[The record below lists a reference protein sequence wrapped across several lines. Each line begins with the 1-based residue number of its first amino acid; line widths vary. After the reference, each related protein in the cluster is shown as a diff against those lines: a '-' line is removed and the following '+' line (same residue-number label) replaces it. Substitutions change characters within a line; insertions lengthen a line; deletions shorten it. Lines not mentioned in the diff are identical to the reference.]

1 MRENANS
8 SIALLTLF
16 AAFSALPAS
25 ASANVGPRDYEG
37 PSDVDPVVKPDSGGA
52 SKPAEPELPEDVTP
66 DVDDGEGGVVFVIED
81 ASEGDGEAEGEEGGD
96 GFVMEDATDEG
107 DAEGEG
113 EDLDM
118 GEEGEDCDDG
128 FCFEDLS
135 DDEEALAAEAEVEV
149 KKIKGPSGT
158 IKGVLKDSTSG
169 SGLIGATVKIP
180 KTKYRA
186 ETNINGEYTLVAPP
200 GTYTVEI
207 VADGYKPTTLDNVKI
222 EQDKETKL
230 NDELQPFG
238 ALTVVVEGEINTESA
253 AGKLVERK
261 KAATAKDV
269 MSREDISKS
278 GGGSTS
284 SVARRIVGS
293 TVVGGRYLFIRGL
306 GHRYGNTLF
315 DGARVPSPDPNIR
328 TVPLDIFPTS
338 ALGAINIQKTAMPD
352 MPADFTG
359 GSTQLETR
367 NTPDDLTWELG
378 ADIGFNTESTFREG
392 LQGDSFVGDNVAFG
406 NIGRRLGPEYN
417 TAQKIDI
424 AEQDDDLQS
433 IYTNEQ
439 IRDFGRNLPS
449 TNTAVSP
456 FIAPPNWGAKGL
468 IGDTVHPWGTDLGF
482 LATLSYSNSVQ
493 SLRPD
498 QIEVWAADCM
508 GMSPPPG
515 SGACRPALTASTK
528 YYNNLETT
536 KNVKWSG
543 LFLMKWRLSDNHR
556 LSLSTM
562 YTRDADDEAR
572 RLGNYQ
578 GESEVRNLGTQPV
591 TNTRLRYQMR
601 SILFTHLGGTHEFPT
616 AKDFSIDWFGSFA
629 QARQDDPLLREM
641 LFFRPDSSGVAD
653 DDRTSR
659 PEAHRIEPNDSSR
672 FQWMNMLDNTGT
684 GAVNFALPFQQ
695 WSKLDARF
703 KFGGWAEGKARRFT
717 SRTFRWRTPTGVQ
730 PPLGT
735 GNLFNDETIGG
746 PSDPDTIFYLR
757 ETTRDFDSYNA
768 RQRLFAGYAMLELP
782 FTRWF
787 KIAGGVRFE
796 GSDIQLDEY
805 SPFTNQVTQTEVARV
820 IDNDPLPSVALIF
833 PVRGDMNI
841 RLAGYETVA
850 RPEFREL
857 APFIFTDFVGG
868 VDVQGD
874 PNLISTKIW
883 NADLRWEW
891 FPSANEVVAVSGFFK
906 YFEDP
911 IEAFIQNGATLR
923 QSYQNARGALNG
935 GAELELRKNLE
946 FIAKPLRDL
955 SIGANFAYIYSRVQI
970 RFDVSDTLA
979 NSNANRPLQGQ
990 SPYIFNAYIGYDNE
1004 KSGTSLRALFNTFGR
1019 RIYSVGAGGLDDIYL
1034 LPIHTLDFVAEQRL
1048 YKGLYLDLK
1057 ALNLLNWK
1065 EERVQW
1071 HRTEDEKV
1079 LYRARRGLNFVL
1091 GLSYKF

>member
-1 MRENANS
+1 MRDSATH

-16 AAFSALPAS
+16 AVVSVAPTSARAD
-25 ASANVGPRDYEG
+25 AGPRDYQG
-37 PSDVDPVVKPDSGGA
+37 PGEVEPVVKPGGGA
-52 SKPAEPELPEDVTP
+52 PAPKPKPEEPPPDVTP

-81 ASEGDGEAEGEEGGD
+81 ASDDEGGDEGGD
-96 GFVMEDATDEG
+96 GFVMEDASD
-107 DAEGEG
+107 EGEG
-113 EDLDM
+113 E
-118 GEEGEDCDDG
+118 GEGDEGDEGEDCDDG

-135 DDEEALAAEAEVEV
+135 DDEEALAAEAAVEV
-149 KKIKGPSGT
+149 KTIKGPSGA
-158 IKGVLKDSTSG
+158 IKGTLKDSTSG
-169 SGLIGATVKIP
+169 SPLIGATVKIP
-180 KTKYRA
+180 KSKYAA
-186 ETNINGEYTLVAPP
+186 ETNINGEYTLNAPP
-200 GTYTVEI
+200 GTYSLEI
-207 VADGYKPTTLDNVKI
+207 IADGYKPTTIDNVKV
-222 EQDKETKL
+222 EQDKETKV

-238 ALTVVVEGEINTESA
+238 ALTVVVEGELNTESA

-261 KAATAKDV
+261 KAATAQDV

-352 MPADFTG
+352 VPADFTG

-367 NTPDDLTWELG
+367 NTPDELSWELG
-378 ADIGFNTESTFREG
+378 ADIGVNTETTFQNALR
-392 LQGDSFVGDNVAFG
+392 GDAFFGDNLAFG
-406 NIGRRLGPEYN
+406 NLARQLGPAYS
-417 TAQKIDI
+417 TAQKIDA
-424 AEQDDDLQS
+424 AEQDANLNN
-433 IYTNEQ
+433 IYSNEQ
-439 IRDFGRNLPS
+439 IRDFGRGLPS
-449 TNTAVSP
+449 TNTAVYP
-456 FIAPPNWGAKGL
+456 TMAPPNWGVKGM
-468 IGDTVHPWGTDLGF
+468 IGDTVHPWGTDLGV
-482 LATLSYSNSVQ
+482 LATLSYDNSVQ

-498 QIEVWAADCM
+498 VVEVWGSTCPDGTIQPGAGSCPPAA
-508 GMSPPPG
+508 SVTTTY
-515 SGACRPALTASTK
+515 R
-528 YYNNLETT
+528 NNLLTT

-543 LFLMKWRLSDNHR
+543 LFLLKWRLSDNHR

-562 YTRDADDEAR
+562 YTRDADNEAR

-578 GESEVRNLGTQPV
+578 GESFVRSLGTQPV

-601 SILFTHLGGTHEFPT
+601 SILFTRLGGKHEFPA
-616 AKDFSIDWFGSFA
+616 AKDLTLDWFGSFA

-641 LFFRPDSSGVAD
+641 LFFRTESAGIAEG
-653 DDRTSR
+653 DRTSR
-659 PEAHRIEPNDSSR
+659 PEVYKIEPNDSSR
-672 FQWMNMLDNTGT
+672 FQWMNTLDNTGT
-684 GAVNFALPFQQ
+684 GSVNLTLPFQQ
-695 WSKLDARF
+695 WSKLDSRF
-703 KFGGWAEGKARRFT
+703 KFGAWAEGKDRQFT
-717 SRTFRWRTPTGVQ
+717 SRTFKWRVPGGVE

-735 GNLFNDETIGG
+735 GNIFNDETIGG
-746 PSDPDTIFYLR
+746 PTDPDATFYLR
-757 ETTRDFDSYNA
+757 ETTRDVDSYNA
-768 RQRLFAGYAMLELP
+768 RQRLLAGYAMLELP

-796 GSDIQLDEY
+796 GSDIQLDQY
-805 SPFTNQVTQTEVARV
+805 SPFTNQVTQAEVARV
-820 IDNDPLPSVALIF
+820 VDNDPLPSVALIF
-833 PVRGDMNI
+833 PVRSDMNV

-868 VDVQGD
+868 IDVQGD
-874 PNLISTKIW
+874 PNLVSTKIW
-883 NADLRWEW
+883 NADLRYEW
-891 FPSANEVVAVSGFFK
+891 FPSANEVLAVSGFFK

-911 IEAFIQNGATLR
+911 IEAFIQNGPTLR

-979 NSNANRPLQGQ
+979 NSNADRPLQGQ
-990 SPYIFNAYIGYDNE
+990 SPYIFNAFISYDND
-1004 KSGTSLRALFNTFGR
+1004 KSGTNLRVLFNTFGR
-1019 RIYSVGAGGLDDIYL
+1019 RIYAVGAGGLDDIYL

-1048 YKGLYLDLK
+1048 YKGLHLDFK
-1057 ALNLLNWK
+1057 AANMLNWK

-1071 HRTEDEKV
+1071 HGTSDERV
-1079 LYRARRGLNFVL
+1079 LYRVRRGVSFSL